1 MTMRKLP
8 FNIDGSI
15 MRAHDAAI
23 LVGGED
29 EEDALRDA
37 VLEHI
42 STDTMITVEGKTMH
56 LAGWLDPD
64 HWSED
69 WQAKG
74 IDPDDV
80 HGMLVA
86 AVEES

>member
-1 MTMRKLP
+1 MRKLP
-8 FNIDGSI
+8 YNIEGSI

-23 LVGGED
+23 LVGD
-29 EEDALRDA
+29 EEPQEALREA
-37 VLEHI
+37 VLQHI
-42 STDTMITVEGKTMH
+42 STDTIITVSGVTMH

-74 IDPDDV
+74 IDADEV
-80 HGMLVA
+80 YNMLDA
-86 AVEES
+86 AVEVPA

>member
-1 MTMRKLP
+1 MRKLP
-8 FNIDGSI
+8 YNINGVT

-23 LVGGED
+23 LVGD
-29 EEDALRDA
+29 EEAEEALREA
-37 VLEHI
+37 VLELI
-42 STDTMITVEGKTMH
+42 STDAEITIDGITMH

-74 IDPDDV
+74 IDPEDV
-80 HGMLVA
+80 SGMLLA
-86 AVEES
+86 AIQDDN